1 MSMSRSAAAFL
12 LATLAAFPVTGAEPE
27 TSEDILSRYTALTSA
42 EPNCRRGR
50 AADEIIV
57 CGRRDADRYRVPL
70 LVPTP
75 GDPRQEGLYD
85 ERERLQHITT
95 LCQDNS
101 IFLVGCGMAG
111 VTVSTSL
118 GDRKPR
124 LRPLAP

>member
-1 MSMSRSAAAFL
+1 MSRSAAAFL
-12 LATLAAFPVTGAEPE
+12 VAALAALPAAAAEPDP
-27 TSEDILSRYTALTSA
+27 SDVILNRYAALTAA
-42 EPNCRRGR
+42 EPNCRGSR
-50 AADEIIV
+50 ATDEIIV